1 MWLNRIRILGLT
13 ILALTILCMYFPFL
27 FVCVS
32 QHTTIVV
39 AVLIELLLVFHRFPT
54 TRNAVAMLFSLST
67 AYIIW
72 IVVIVSVADFWVYPF
87 LKVMPP
93 PVISVFFV
101 ACFFAVLGIY
111 FLGQLVGHWR
121 WRERHLLIEELKL

>member
-1 MWLNRIRILGLT
+1 M
-13 ILALTILCMYFPFL
+13 
-27 FVCVS
+27 
-32 QHTTIVV
+32 
-39 AVLIELLLVFHRFPT
+39 VFRFKNP
-54 TRNAVAMLFSLST
+54 R
-67 AYIIW
+67 

-121 WRERHLLIEELKL
+121 WRGQYVPGDMAHLCFYCKFILLSKSMVYVHFYILSPCIYRTSSFD

>member
-1 MWLNRIRILGLT
+1 M
-13 ILALTILCMYFPFL
+13 
-27 FVCVS
+27 
-32 QHTTIVV
+32 
-39 AVLIELLLVFHRFPT
+39 VFRFKNP
-54 TRNAVAMLFSLST
+54 R
-67 AYIIW
+67 

-121 WRERHLLIEELKL
+121 WRGQCVVSPPPPPPPPRDMAHLCFYYKFILLSKSMVYVHFYILSPCIYRTSSFD